1 MQNFLQKCKNKS
13 LQGGFEPGAKKH
25 KARILPLGHDVPIK
39 GIFFKLTKYKA

>member
-25 KARILPLGHDVPIK
+25 TNQLAKTVLMEYVVN
-39 GIFFKLTKYKA
+39 